1 MFNQISEGSRPAVF
15 NILLQQPDS
24 AVKNALLYQNGCG
37 RAVFK
42 ENSMNANVNY
52 CSVIILLRQLVAAGH
67 CTKKEANRIAARIA
81 KKTGADLILSM

>member
-1 MFNQISEGSRPAVF
+1 MFNQISEGSR
-15 NILLQQPDS
+15 S
-24 AVKNALLYQNGCG
+24 AVSKMDAAGQL
-37 RAVFK
+37 FK